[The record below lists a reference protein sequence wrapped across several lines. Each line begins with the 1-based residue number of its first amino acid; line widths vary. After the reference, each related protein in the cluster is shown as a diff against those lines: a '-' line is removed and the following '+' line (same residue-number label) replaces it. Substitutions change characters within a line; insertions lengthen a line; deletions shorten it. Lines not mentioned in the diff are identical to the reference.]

1 MIPLDVSI
9 ERVGG
14 ATTIAISGELDL
26 ASISTARE
34 AVEQALPSGDAIV
47 LDLRGVGFIDSTGL
61 GLIAFTAQQIGDRLT
76 VIPGPVTR
84 RLLDLTGMS
93 DHLTLRAAEG
103 DERATDD

>member
-9 ERVGG
+9 VRNGG

-26 ASISTARE
+26 ASISTARD
-34 AVEQALPSGDAIV
+34 AVEQALPTGDAIV
-47 LDLRGVGFIDSTGL
+47 LDLTGVGFIDSTGL

-76 VIPGPVTR
+76 VIPSPVTQ

-93 DHLTLRAAEG
+93 DHLTLRMAETG
-103 DERATDD
+103 ERAPDD